1 MPSDGYSTKIT
12 YGAGGTLYDFD
23 EQPTP
28 FVTMD
33 QEMLNEQ
40 GGPADGR
47 WGRMDH
53 LTINGILTGV
63 AGGDNCANGFNNLVY
78 AQTRLLSGFG
88 KDFQDLVIEDS
99 GIYGAGGADPVYT
112 GHNCIVRNVS
122 FEEST
127 YNGILG
133 YSIQLDAWPKE
144 TFWSDVSNAMG
155 VLDPSDSYDFEQ
167 DPEDEIV
174 KIGHS
179 VSARGFNT
187 STTPNALQNAIT
199 FVQGR
204 TGYKF
209 EGYVGFPKFIE
220 AGTCGSA
227 GNGGNEGNPDVDDC
241 CFIPIL
247 QSQSESINRIEGTYS
262 VSETYEA
269 DPSGCSGIILRYT
282 TTLESGIGE
291 DFATATIDAEAKHA
305 KTGDWEELRT
315 YFKDLNFYQLL
326 VDDTNYSA
334 LNPTPS
340 TLSVE
345 EYETGR
351 RITFKGSYDDNN
363 LFGDSNVNSY
373 YDYSVSLSTDE
384 ITNITSATVNGTI
397 KSRGNLTERAT
408 RSSNHLD
415 NVIYQNN
422 SPSYLRT
429 KAVEVYDD
437 FKSSDYSLRLN
448 PNSLSIVSG
457 AKGEIQVN
465 ASFDDS
471 YLLDDN
477 IELRDSTYSCDV
489 ATALPIFK
497 PKASVSE
504 NGLYVIFE
512 TSVVNR
518 ENFSISTQLVGK
530 HNPDPSATPNAYSA
544 YLEGK
549 ANALVT
555 TLRTALGDGSTIR
568 LDGESVNKN
577 DNEALIS
584 CNYNYS
590 QDKPSFLSDAQAKR
604 AAGEA
609 E

>member
-1 MPSDGYSTKIT
+1 MPSDGYSTKVT

-28 FVTMD
+28 FVTID
-33 QEMLNEQ
+33 QEMLNEH

-47 WGRMDH
+47 WGRADH
-53 LTINGILTGV
+53 LSINGILTGV
-63 AGGDNCANGFNNLVY
+63 AGGDSCANGFNNLVY

-88 KDFQDLVIEDS
+88 KDFQNLVIEDS
-99 GIYGAGGADPVYT
+99 GIYGVHPKQADPVYT

-122 FEEST
+122 FEESS

-133 YSIQLDAWPKE
+133 YSIQLDAYNPN
-144 TFWSDVSNAMG
+144 FWSQVTNAMG
-155 VLDPSDSYDFEQ
+155 VLDPSDSYDFDQ

-174 KIGHS
+174 KINHT

-187 STTPNALQNAIT
+187 STDLALQNAIS

-227 GNGGNEGNPDVDDC
+227 GTAGNEGNPDVDDC

-247 QSQSESINRIEGTYS
+247 QSQSESINRIEGSYS

-282 TTLESGIGE
+282 TTLESGIGD

-326 VDDTNYSA
+326 VDDTAYSD

-340 TLSVE
+340 SLSVE

-351 RITFKGSYDDNN
+351 RITFKGTYDDND
-363 LFGDSNVNSY
+363 LFGAKAVNSY

-397 KSRGNLTERAT
+397 KSRGNLEERTAK
-408 RSSNHLD
+408 SSDHLD
-415 NVIYQNN
+415 NVIYQNDN
-422 SPSYLRT
+422 PSYLRG
-429 KAVEVYDD
+429 KAVEVYDE

-448 PNSLSIVSG
+448 PNSLSIASG
-457 AKGEIQVN
+457 TKGEIQVS

-489 ATALPIFK
+489 NTALPIFK

-518 ENFSISTQLVGK
+518 ENFSISAQVVGK
-530 HNPDPSATPNAYSA
+530 HNPDPSAASNSYST

-549 ANALVT
+549 ANTLVT
-555 TLRTALGDGSTIR
+555 TLRAALGDGTTIR
-568 LDGESVNKN
+568 LDGEGINKN
-577 DNEALIS
+577 DNEALIA

-590 QDKPSFLSDAQAKR
+590 QDKPSFLNDAQVKR
-604 AAGEA
+604 AAAEA
-609 E
+609 G